1 MTRLRRPR
9 PEPETADWSGGYT
22 PYDLVKELSFA
33 IGFVALLAVL
43 LAVLLSSPD
52 DPPSTVAQWAR
63 QQPVNFVAAAAQEL
77 AGTTGEEQT
86 TGVPVG
92 ITPVGSFALG
102 VVGNSHPAEV
112 LNGKTVLSSS
122 VWKGL

>member
-52 DPPSTVAQWAR
+52 DPPSTVAQWGR

-77 AGTTGEEQT
+77 AGTSGTATYG
-86 TGVPVG
+86 P
-92 ITPVGSFALG
+92 PY
-102 VVGNSHPAEV
+102 NH
-112 LNGKTVLSSS
+112 NGDGQHAAFLYPQKWL
-122 VWKGL
+122 